1 MPKLRALDP
10 DLFLLPLLPGPLA
23 AALPLATRLRLVW
36 VAASSV
42 CSPVARCK
50 ALRKCTTRALG
61 PRHHWSPTATYAAR
75 HGAALGRTNVFPAA
89 CSSQPHRAARR
100 PRAPPRARPR
110 EFLPL
115 GRRPPCRAG
124 VLRWRTTRV
133 AARPPRGSSLA
144 GTSHARGNPPQA
156 SLLCRRRRARSPKPF
171 FLIFL
176 IIGQPQG
183 QRLTDSDG
191 QALQPALCR
200 REPCSQHETHKGNR
214 VKRRTLPCGMVATA
228 AG

>member
-1 MPKLRALDP
+1 MLRMMELS
-10 DLFLLPLLPGPLA
+10 LLA
-23 AALPLATRLRLVW
+23 ARALPLATRLRLVW

-89 CSSQPHRAARR
+89 CSSQPHRAAKRLR
-100 PRAPPRARPR
+100 VPPRARPAASSCR
-110 EFLPL
+110 LA
-115 GRRPPCRAG
+115 GGSPCRAG
-124 VLRWRTTRV
+124 VLRWLTTRV
-133 AARPPRGSSLA
+133 AARPPRGGSLA

-156 SLLCRRRRARSPKPF
+156 SLLCRTCRRRARSPKPF
-171 FLIFL
+171 FL

-200 REPCSQHETHKGNR
+200 REPCSQHETQEGKR
-214 VKRRTLPCGMVATA
+214 AKRRTLPCGKVASA
-228 AG
+228 VG